1 MKKYII
7 TAFAF
12 ATLLT
17 GSITFTACEDIDDIH
32 ELSLDRLLSP
42 TNLIGKVNSKVNIT
56 ASWNAMD
63 GAAAYTIEFYEEDPN
78 CEGTPIV
85 SETIEDTEFT
95 KEGLNGETE
104 YTIRV
109 KSIAEGLSDSKW
121 AVITRSTE
129 VTEQIFKTIEDT
141 DVNDKTVTVKWDVNA
156 TINGSKTAKE
166 ILLSWTDEKKKA
178 QKKTVQISADEA
190 AASQKVISELIPST
204 DYEIRIKNDE
214 GKTLGVKTFTT
225 KADLTKVTQVHSGDD
240 LVAILDAAKEG
251 DYIAIMDN
259 AEYTIYADDNATK
272 AYTLDKSLTIS
283 GYYSSS
289 RPTIHGRFIIGE
301 ATIKSLQ
308 LSNIIFDGNNKV
320 DNLLEIASA
329 NAQIDN
335 LSINGC
341 DIFNLK
347 KHFIY
352 NNKSGN
358 IGTVTINNCIVDNVK
373 NTDGDG
379 IDIRGGKL
387 KSITVS
393 NSTFSNGFRTFLRCQ
408 TASVVTVSFTQCT
421 FYNICT
427 IDNSNNSGLF
437 QLDKTTDTSELI
449 VKQCLFHSIGL
460 ANPSNK
466 GSGVWSKVGK
476 MKATEIYADNYYY
489 ASPNLWNSDADK
501 GSTHAKDHEKVAT
514 EANPQFA
521 DAENGNFTVG
531 NEELAENGIGDPR
544 WIK

>member
-204 DYEIRIKNDE
+204 AYEIRIKNDE

-225 KADLTKVTQVHSGDD
+225 KADLTKVTQVHSGDN
-240 LVAILDAAKEG
+240 LTAILDAAKEG
-251 DYIAIMDN
+251 DYIAIMDD
-259 AEYTIYADDNATK
+259 AEYTIYAEDSDDKSYALN
-272 AYTLDKSLTIS
+272 KSLTIA
-283 GYYSSS
+283 GYYSSK
-289 RPTIHGRFIIGE
+289 RPTVKGCI
-301 ATIKSLQ
+301 TIAAAVKSLE
-308 LSNIIFDGNNKV
+308 LSNVIFNGENKAGGLLIMGNTPAEIETFKV
-320 DNLLEIASA
+320 
-329 NAQIDN
+329 
-335 LSINGC
+335 NGC
-341 DIFNLK
+341 DISNYK
-347 KHFIY
+347 NSIISNETKVNMGAI
-352 NNKSGN
+352 
-358 IGTVTINNCIVDNVK
+358 TIQNCIVSNIGRDV
-373 NTDGDG
+373 

-387 KSITVS
+387 KSIEVS
-393 NSTFSNGFRTFLRCQ
+393 ACTFNNITRTFLRDNSD
-408 TASVVTVSFTQCT
+408 AIVTISFTQCT
-421 FYNICT
+421 FYKACHTANK
-427 IDNSNNSGLF
+427 DNNGLF
-437 QLDKTTDTSELI
+437 LMDKTTDNSELS
-449 VKQCLFHSIGL
+449 VKKCLFYTIGL
-460 ANPSNK
+460 K
-466 GSGVWSKVGK
+466 GTLPTGNDKYSGTWTRSDK
-476 MKATEIYADNYYY
+476 MKASEVYADNYYY
-489 ASPNLWNSDADK
+489 DSPNLWTNSK
-501 GSTHAKDHEKVAT
+501 YAKDHSKVAT